1 MDSSAK
7 SLKRVGKTERIG
19 FQIFIDVS
27 FNQDIAMRIIRFCQV
42 TQCGQ
47 ASPEP
52 MHFSSRN
59 SAFSHDNIINL
70 PSQRCPS
77 SGGLT
82 LIAHPVWLHDD
93 GALALRA
100 ARVWL
105 DHTHILREAVMARS
119 AKAILGGYGQGGP
132 TWQLPPTRSNNKSEQ
147 QNEASALSR

>member
-1 MDSSAK
+1 MISPISNRRLSQA
-7 SLKRVGKTERIG
+7 LCETLHCEIP
-19 FQIFIDVS
+19 VS
-27 FNQDIAMRIIRFCQV
+27 TGAQV
-42 TQCGQ
+42 
-47 ASPEP
+47 
-52 MHFSSRN
+52 
-59 SAFSHDNIINL
+59 
-70 PSQRCPS
+70 
-77 SGGLT
+77 
-82 LIAHPVWLHDD
+82 IAHPVWLHDD